1 MPASL
6 LFGWI
11 GVVVVGQTPTAERD
25 TASSLLLPPLS
36 FHCFYYSDCGIPIIY
51 FAFLFQG
58 IFKFQRSS
66 QLYSRE
72 VTINSSLHLPI
83 SLISIYL
90 YFLHCSSLCFFYWFL
105 SFHSAP
111 FQNFISITSN
121 IILAE
126 KRDVNAVLIFLLF
139 IKM

>member
-1 MPASL
+1 MD
-6 LFGWI
+6 W
-11 GVVVVGQTPTAERD
+11 GVGGGADSHCVERHRIFSSSPTP
-25 TASSLLLPPLS
+25 PPPPPS

-126 KRDVNAVLIFLLF
+126 KRDVNALLIFLLF